1 MGGNRTEAEV
11 GKGRGWSYLR
21 EPHHPITGKRQLVS
35 LIGSITNYGLLHKM
49 RTAGIAGLGAG
60 GREWWWEAE
69 VRAGAVT
76 EKVTA
81 NRRYR
86 KRLWEMD
93 A

>member
-1 MGGNRTEAEV
+1 M
-11 GKGRGWSYLR
+11 
-21 EPHHPITGKRQLVS
+21 TGAGCFPPDS
-35 LIGSITNYGLLHKM
+35 LDAA
-49 RTAGIAGLGAG
+49 AGIAGLGAG
-60 GREWWWEAE
+60 GREWLWETE

>member
-1 MGGNRTEAEV
+1 M
-11 GKGRGWSYLR
+11 
-21 EPHHPITGKRQLVS
+21 TGAGCFPPDS
-35 LIGSITNYGLLHKM
+35 LDAA
-49 RTAGIAGLGAG
+49 AGIAGLGAG
-60 GREWWWEAE
+60 GWEWLWETE

-81 NRRYR
+81 NRRYW